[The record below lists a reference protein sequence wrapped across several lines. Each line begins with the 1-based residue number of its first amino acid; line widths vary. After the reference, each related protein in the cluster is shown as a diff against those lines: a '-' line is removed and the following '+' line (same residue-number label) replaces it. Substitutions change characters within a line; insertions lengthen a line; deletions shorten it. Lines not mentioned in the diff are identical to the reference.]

1 MEFKGFLLC
10 FAFFFVVASGA
21 TVCKCGEE
29 QKKKSVS
36 EFAVKL
42 NDGRKEID
50 EKITVDTENETETFH
65 LEDDDTGNIHE
76 VLFDFRRDLSMY
88 RIPHRKVCLLRTS
101 TDRQPKPGDLI
112 KELESDA
119 QKGPTRE
126 EPKETIKYVRGDPVD
141 DRSFLSDEM
150 ANMCAKL
157 PIYYLVPES
166 VTVDVEEQKIAKR
179 RKRNPLLCTY
189 LLPCAIIIIAL

>member
-76 VLFDFRRDLSMY
+76 VLFDFRREGKGILSCVPIFC
-88 RIPHRKVCLLRTS
+88 RVQLSSLPCKVV
-101 TDRQPKPGDLI
+101 PKS
-112 KELESDA
+112 KMVS
-119 QKGPTRE
+119 K
-126 EPKETIKYVRGDPVD
+126 VN
-141 DRSFLSDEM
+141 F
-150 ANMCAKL
+150 
-157 PIYYLVPES
+157 ES
-166 VTVDVEEQKIAKR
+166 V
-179 RKRNPLLCTY
+179 
-189 LLPCAIIIIAL
+189 

>member
-76 VLFDFRRDLSMY
+76 VLFDFRRVMRGLAQEYICNLLHIKNPSTYGLRYNSEVLLVLPSM
-88 RIPHRKVCLLRTS
+88 K
-101 TDRQPKPGDLI
+101 
-112 KELESDA
+112 
-119 QKGPTRE
+119 
-126 EPKETIKYVRGDPVD
+126 
-141 DRSFLSDEM
+141 
-150 ANMCAKL
+150 
-157 PIYYLVPES
+157 
-166 VTVDVEEQKIAKR
+166 
-179 RKRNPLLCTY
+179 RKRHLVTGLSLL
-189 LLPCAIIIIAL
+189 LHHHSGISRRVQ